1 MSTVNEPRALLPL
14 PSLTFCLQFVSQAA
28 PSPWAGHYWT
38 HSLSPWYIVQ
48 ICSVTVQF
56 DYKSISKSMSK
67 HRTSQIKKVLD
78 KGHHQHHIYNS
89 HLRTLQGSVT
99 LNAWH
104 GNHGM
109 HTLILYAKL
118 FLNYHPDDESLYKT
132 SRIQCHFPQSP
143 LVPCPIRP
151 TVLTV
156 HFRSHEEA

>member
-1 MSTVNEPRALLPL
+1 MSHVPFYLCRFSPFVYN
-14 PSLTFCLQFVSQAA
+14 SLAKR
-28 PSPWAGHYWT
+28 P
-38 HSLSPWYIVQ
+38 
-48 ICSVTVQF
+48 
-56 DYKSISKSMSK
+56 
-67 HRTSQIKKVLD
+67 
-78 KGHHQHHIYNS
+78 QHHGLDTTGHTLFLHDTLCKFALSRSNS
-89 HLRTLQGSVT
+89 ITNQYPNQCPSTGLHKSRKSSTRATTNTIFIIHTSALFKGRSVT

-118 FLNYHPDDESLYKT
+118 FLNYHPDDDGSLYKT